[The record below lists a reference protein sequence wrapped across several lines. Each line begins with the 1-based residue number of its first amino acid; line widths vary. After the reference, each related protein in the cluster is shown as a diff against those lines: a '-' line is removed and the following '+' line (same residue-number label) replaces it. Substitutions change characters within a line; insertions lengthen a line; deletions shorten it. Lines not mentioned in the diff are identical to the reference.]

1 MFQIVYVVSC
11 RTGLEEVLF
20 LSRLSIRVNNHLR
33 SLLDHTLDAGLSSH
47 THTSTMATRKRGR
60 AMVLVAIIALVCTA
74 STSVRA
80 EQDEFGADI
89 DDGPSSSAPPPS
101 SSGAT
106 EMTGDELAGS
116 IHSGA
121 DVVPHLVKFYAPW
134 CSKCRQM
141 SSDFDAAADRLT
153 RGVNAGTNKFVVAS
167 VAEAS
172 TGARKL
178 FEDLEIKAYPH
189 VAMFYKGK
197 VFTHAGKD
205 RTSRAFV
212 AFAERDFAKYPS
224 REFVTS
230 IDAYDGEHVTIRLAP
245 KPWHREH
252 MDRALMFIMYMRDDL
267 RGAMFD
273 HSAACVALFFTG
285 LIVGTVALTL
295 TDLVAER
302 LGVPRRG
309 ETWDDFKRRTDWEA
323 HREAEKRKA
332 AKKEAKAE

>member
-1 MFQIVYVVSC
+1 MFQIVYVVSY

-80 EQDEFGADI
+80 EEDVFGADY

-134 CSKCRQM
+134 C
-141 SSDFDAAADRLT
+141 
-153 RGVNAGTNKFVVAS
+153 
-167 VAEAS
+167 
-172 TGARKL
+172 
-178 FEDLEIKAYPH
+178 
-189 VAMFYKGK
+189 
-197 VFTHAGKD
+197 
-205 RTSRAFV
+205 
-212 AFAERDFAKYPS
+212 
-224 REFVTS
+224 
-230 IDAYDGEHVTIRLAP
+230 
-245 KPWHREH
+245 
-252 MDRALMFIMYMRDDL
+252 
-267 RGAMFD
+267 
-273 HSAACVALFFTG
+273 
-285 LIVGTVALTL
+285 
-295 TDLVAER
+295 
-302 LGVPRRG
+302 
-309 ETWDDFKRRTDWEA
+309 
-323 HREAEKRKA
+323 
-332 AKKEAKAE
+332 